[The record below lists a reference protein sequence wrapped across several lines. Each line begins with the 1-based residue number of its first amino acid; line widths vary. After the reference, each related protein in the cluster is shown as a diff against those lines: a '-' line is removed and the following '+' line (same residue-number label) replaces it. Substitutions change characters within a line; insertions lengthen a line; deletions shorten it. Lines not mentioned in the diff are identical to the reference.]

1 MGDFLHC
8 GAPTTT
14 VLQKQIFLMPARI
27 PFRMLAF
34 LALVAII
41 AASGES
47 FLANEALPNG
57 ATSPEVSFIEASA
70 DDAVSEL
77 EMTEVN
83 GTPVEYRVPPNPS
96 IPVNMSDKKKV
107 NKKDVLRLLSDKA
120 YAAARKKAAAAEQ
133 AHRKKELVKLAK
145 AKAHKKKDLVKLAKS
160 KQPKTQNSHAA
171 YNLAE
176 AASGRQ
182 HHLVRE
188 RHNKKVAREV
198 RIKHHRRM
206 LERRSKHH
214 GRIHQDA
221 ALRYRRAMWRKR
233 CKKSKKCWEA
243 HLKRVAAHKFKRKLR
258 AAWLK
263 RCRRNKKCWH
273 RHLKRVAAH
282 RRRLAARW
290 GRKRSGVWKGKFW
303 SGIGGLSN
311 VNQAIRRTRKR
322 RPNKSFTVRSL
333 SYNPRSGNW
342 KSLDNFVASFTT
354 RVAIKRNG
362 WYTFFT
368 TSDDGSKLWVNRRQV
383 VNNDGLHG
391 MRKRAGRVFLR
402 KGSVSVKVVTF
413 ERGGGA
419 GLYVDWQGPG
429 IRRQRLQGGHG
440 MVRRFRRARK
450 RRFAYRRAKGWKGKF
465 WSGIGGLHNVGQAI
479 GRTRKRRPNK
489 SFTVR
494 SLSYKSTGGNW
505 KGLDRRFRDNFVASL
520 TTRVAIKRNGWY
532 TFFTTS
538 DDGSK
543 LWVNRRQVV
552 NNDGL
557 HGMRKR
563 AGRVFLRKG
572 SVSVKVVTFERGG
585 HAGLYVDWQGP
596 GIRRQ
601 RLQG

>member
-1 MGDFLHC
+1 M
-8 GAPTTT
+8 
-14 VLQKQIFLMPARI
+14 VRR
-27 PFRMLAF
+27 FR
-34 LALVAII
+34 
-41 AASGES
+41 
-47 FLANEALPNG
+47 
-57 ATSPEVSFIEASA
+57 
-70 DDAVSEL
+70 
-77 EMTEVN
+77 
-83 GTPVEYRVPPNPS
+83 R
-96 IPVNMSDKKKV
+96 
-107 NKKDVLRLLSDKA
+107 
-120 YAAARKKAAAAEQ
+120 ARKRRFCRCRRA
-133 AHRKKELVKLAK
+133 RK
-145 AKAHKKKDLVKLAKS
+145 
-160 KQPKTQNSHAA
+160 
-171 YNLAE
+171 
-176 AASGRQ
+176 
-182 HHLVRE
+182 
-188 RHNKKVAREV
+188 
-198 RIKHHRRM
+198 RRF
-206 LERRSKHH
+206 
-214 GRIHQDA
+214 A
-221 ALRYRRAMWRKR
+221 YRRAK
-233 CKKSKKCWEA
+233 
-243 HLKRVAAHKFKRKLR
+243 
-258 AAWLK
+258 
-263 RCRRNKKCWH
+263 
-273 RHLKRVAAH
+273 
-282 RRRLAARW
+282 
-290 GRKRSGVWKGKFW
+290 GWKGKFW

-311 VNQAIRRTRKR
+311 VNQAIGRTRKR

-333 SYNPRSGNW
+333 SYKNTGGNW
-342 KSLDNFVASFTT
+342 KGLDRRFRDNFVASFTT

-505 KGLDRRFRDNFVASL
+505 KGLDRRFRDNFVASF

-543 LWVNRRQVV
+543 LWV
-552 NNDGL
+552 
-557 HGMRKR
+557 
-563 AGRVFLRKG
+563 
-572 SVSVKVVTFERGG
+572 
-585 HAGLYVDWQGP
+585 
-596 GIRRQ
+596 
-601 RLQG
+601 